1 MDLLICYPCL
11 LNRSLTE
18 EIVVRKDKPLGFF
31 ILESKGKINIK
42 DETTETKKK
51 AASKISTKNLK
62 KKIQRGCFLNR
73 YDFVYAGRDT
83 VNQLGKVAP
92 GIIKNASSE
101 INDIA

>member
-1 MDLLICYPCL
+1 MKRQRQKRRLRQKYQQ
-11 LNRSLTE
+11 
-18 EIVVRKDKPLGFF
+18 
-31 ILESKGKINIK
+31 KIK
-42 DETTETKKK
+42 
-51 AASKISTKNLK
+51 K